1 MGRRVSD
8 LEERLLS
15 RVQPL
20 KSPASNP
27 ALESRI
33 LTDLPHNHQKGRQCR
48 SCRTLRKIA
57 KEQKEAQRLSFIR
70 DITEGSVAVSLY
82 SGGQILKAVVD
93 GTLEIGKAIAGNPDP
108 VSQGI
113 AIGGGYAAFLWFVA
127 AFPEVAKLFHLDTF
141 AITSPAGQKAAK
153 DITDKINRALPD
165 IPISAGTGQYGLKLE
180 YVLGFLGGLGI
191 IPGANV
197 SGIYWFDTAQERADF
212 RNVMNTKLG
221 PLVNLYTI
229 TELYRP
235 PQQQS
240 GERH

>member
-1 MGRRVSD
+1 MDKRG
-8 LEERLLS
+8 LEARLLNQ
-15 RVQPL
+15 VLPL

-27 ALESRI
+27 TSESTI
-33 LTDLPHNHQKGRQCR
+33 LSKLSELPHNHQKGKQCR

-57 KEQKEAQRLSFIR
+57 KHQAEAQRLSFIR
-70 DITEGSVAVSLY
+70 EVTEGSVAVTLY
-82 SGGQILKAVVD
+82 SLGQIVKAGLE
-93 GTLEIGKAIAGNPDP
+93 GTLEIGKAIASNPDP

-113 AIGGGYAAFLWFVA
+113 AIGGGYAAFLWFVT
-127 AFPEVAKLFHLDTF
+127 AFPELARLLHLDTF

-153 DITDKINRALPD
+153 DITDSINNHLPD
-165 IPISAGTGQYGLKLE
+165 IPFSAGTGQYGLKIE

-197 SGIYWFDTAQERADF
+197 SGTYWFDTPAQRADF

-229 TELYRP
+229 TELYRA
-235 PQQQS
+235 PQ
-240 GERH
+240 H